1 MSEEKFDAII
11 VGGGLAGS
19 AAAYT
24 LAKAGL
30 EVAVIERGTSCGSKN
45 VTGGRIY
52 AHSLAKLIPDY
63 AETAPL
69 ERKIVKERIVLMG
82 GTGSTTIEYGDE
94 GLKEPAYASYSVLRA
109 KLDAWLAEKAE
120 EAGALYI
127 TGIRVDELLQE
138 NGKVTGVV
146 ADGDSLNADVVLLA
160 DGVHS
165 LLAQQIGLKK
175 DLTPHQVGV
184 GVKEVI
190 GLDEKTIS
198 DRFGVLPGEG
208 VACLI
213 AGHATGGA
221 VGGGILYTNKNS
233 ISLGTVVSI
242 GHIGDGEGLKVP
254 DMVERL
260 KESPLIAPLIAG
272 GELLEYSAHLV
283 PEGGIS
289 MTPQLVGDGVLIA
302 GDAAGFVM
310 NLGFTFRGMDL
321 AIESGRLA
329 GEAIIKAKEKSD
341 FSSSGLSEYRSLLD
355 NSFIMRDLKH
365 FRKMPDFME
374 SSQIYKEIPEIAG
387 EVFGSLFKI
396 DGSAPKKMLK
406 NVNSIL
412 KRNIKLTTLI
422 KLATKAMGAM

>member
-19 AAAYT
+19 AAAYA

-52 AHSLAKLIPDY
+52 AHSLARLIPDY

-69 ERKIVKERIVLMG
+69 ERKIVKERIILMT
-82 GTGSTTIEYGDE
+82 GTGSTAVEYRDE
-94 GLKEPAYASYSVLRA
+94 KLKDDSCASYSVLRA
-109 KLDAWLAEKAE
+109 KFDAWLAEKAE
-120 EAGALYI
+120 AEGALYI
-127 TGIRVDELLQE
+127 TGIRVDELMRE
-138 NGKVTGVV
+138 DGKICGVV

-165 LLAQQIGLKK
+165 LLAQQIGMKK
-175 DLTPHQVGV
+175 DLSPHQVGV

-208 VACLI
+208 VACLV

-221 VGGGILYTNKNS
+221 AGGGILYTNKNS
-233 ISLGTVVSI
+233 ISIGTVVNI
-242 GHIGDGEGLKVP
+242 GQIGAGEGLKVP
-254 DMVERL
+254 DMIERL
-260 KESPLIAPLIAG
+260 KDSPTIAPLIAG
-272 GELLEYSAHLV
+272 GELLEYAAHLV
-283 PEGGIS
+283 PEGGAN
-289 MTPQLVGDGVLIA
+289 MTPELVGDGVLIA

-321 AIESGRLA
+321 AIESGHLA
-329 GEAIIKAKEKSD
+329 AQAIIKAKEKGD
-341 FSSSGLSEYRSLLD
+341 FSAAGLSEYRTLLD
-355 NSFIMRDLKH
+355 NSFVMRDLKH
-365 FRKMPDFME
+365 FRKMPAFMD
-374 SSQIYKEIPEIAG
+374 SPQIYKEIPEVAG
-387 EVFGSLFKI
+387 EVLGSLFAI
-396 DGSAPKKMLK
+396 DGSAPKKLVK
-406 NVNSIL
+406 NVTSIL
-412 KRNIKLTTLI
+412 KSKMKLTTVI
-422 KLATKAMGAM
+422 KLASKAMGAM